1 MTIESMIEAH
11 YANDHLYETIVQTL
25 ASAGITAKKISRKDI
40 APIDE
45 FHVRGQEVSH
55 ELAAAAGLQP
65 GMRVL
70 DAGCGLGGA
79 CRMLADEYGCHVTG
93 IDITADYIRTAQQ
106 LSALTGLQHATR
118 FVQGS
123 VLAMPFANN
132 SFDVVWTQHVQMNV
146 ADKKTLYTEI
156 ERVLTSGGRFV
167 YYDILSHDHL
177 PINFPVPWA
186 ADASMS
192 FLVTAPQLHTLLTD
206 AGFQRI
212 QITDETAKGIAF
224 FNNLFT
230 RIAQKGLP
238 ALGLHLLMGDTAI
251 EKLSN
256 LHKNLIEGCIV
267 LESGI
272 YEKVERLTS

>member
-1 MTIESMIEAH
+1 MTKNESLIDAH
-11 YANDHLYETIVQTL
+11 YSHAHLYETIVQTL

-79 CRMLADEYGCHVTG
+79 CRMLADEYNCDVTG
-93 IDITADYIRTAQQ
+93 IDITGDYIRTARQ
-106 LSALTGLQHATR
+106 LSAITGLQHATR

-123 VLAMPFANN
+123 VLALPFNN
-132 SFDVVWTQHVQMNV
+132 NTFDIVWTQHVQMNI
-146 ADKKTLYTEI
+146 ADKNTFYAEI
-156 ERVLTSGGRFV
+156 QRVLTNGGRFI
-167 YYDILSHDHL
+167 YYDILSNDHL
-177 PINFPVPWA
+177 PVHFPVPWA
-186 ADASMS
+186 TDAELS
-192 FLVTAPQLHTLLTD
+192 FLISSQQLHTLLHN

-212 QITDETAKGIAF
+212 QVKDETAKGIAF
-224 FNNLFT
+224 FNNLFN

-256 LHKNLIEGCIV
+256 LHKNLIEGSIA

-272 YEKVERLTS
+272 YEKGG

>member
-1 MTIESMIEAH
+1 MNNNELLIEAH
-11 YANDHLYETIVQTL
+11 YAHGHLYETIVQTL
-25 ASAGITAKKISRKDI
+25 ASAGITVNNISRKDI

-65 GMRVL
+65 GMRIL

-79 CRMLADEYGCHVTG
+79 CRMLAEEYGCDVTG
-93 IDITADYIRTAQQ
+93 IDITGDYIRTAQQ
-106 LSALTGLQHATR
+106 LSTLTGLQHATR

-123 VLAMPFANN
+123 VLALPFNNN
-132 SFDVVWTQHVQMNV
+132 SFDIVWTQHVQMNI

-156 ERVLTSGGRFV
+156 ERVLTSGGRFI

-177 PINFPVPWA
+177 PVHFPVPWA

-192 FLVTAPQLHTLLTD
+192 SLITSQQLHTLLHDT
-206 AGFQRI
+206 GFQRI
-212 QITDETAKGIAF
+212 QVKDETGKGIAF
-224 FNNLFT
+224 FKNLFN

-238 ALGLHLLMGDTAI
+238 ALGLHLLMGDTAL
-251 EKLSN
+251 EKLTN
-256 LHKNLIEGCIV
+256 LHNNLTEGRIM

-272 YEKVERLTS
+272 YEKMTS